1 MLDKTLVP
9 AYNVLVLGETQSGK
23 STLIQSIRKYADTSI
38 DIDTTALGTGFLSH
52 TQKVNITSIS
62 TDLPECS
69 VVDKSGTNII
79 YSKFIKMPDGN
90 DFEDALNMRHGLET
104 TKGRPRLSMSTKFN
118 IIDTPGLN
126 STGRDD
132 EQNVQ
137 SIFNAL
143 NTISTIHLILIT
155 ISLGP
160 FTRGLNDAI
169 KTYVDLI
176 SGFPGTIAFVNTH
189 FDYKYFHP
197 TRAQISHAI
206 DHRTERLRRIIGETM
221 IHSFKIDCNISSRRP
236 IRNCITQNTILEILE
251 LATLSQPGHLP
262 RSFLAKTRKMR
273 DIDSILRPQFELALA
288 DFERTTLLQG
298 PNERELLADV
308 LLCNTRIHKLK
319 TKIKAL
325 DEVFVRQEVPQLE
338 IQYNERVDMQHMVID
353 QKRTVEIC
361 HQETLVQHVPIQ
373 RDQLHHQVQVAGECG
388 RGGDGGPRSSWQI
401 DSGLMPAF
409 RCHIQVKIHTTM
421 LNKCR
426 ADIEEN
432 RKQHWVLQRKMERA
446 IRRRDKNAHHREKW
460 SQGVM
465 DAIDDHAEKLQVLEV
480 LASEFLMPE
489 VFKALINAEAYVGD
503 TAQCIKKVQKVYAGL
518 ARKHLSTSTITI
530 EV

>member
-155 ISLGP
+155 FSLGP

-251 LATLSQPGHLP
+251 LATLSQPVHLP

-273 DIDSILRPQFELALA
+273 DIDNILRPQFESALA
-288 DFERTTLLQG
+288 DFERTTVLQG
-298 PNERELLADV
+298 PNEKELLADV

-319 TKIKAL
+319 IKIKAL
-325 DEVFVRQEVPQLE
+325 DEFFVRQEVPLLE

-361 HQETLVQHVPIQ
+361 HQETRVQHVPIQ
-373 RDQLHHQVQVAGECG
+373 RDQLHH
-388 RGGDGGPRSSWQI
+388 
-401 DSGLMPAF
+401 
-409 RCHIQVKIHTTM
+409 QVKIHTTM

-460 SQGVM
+460 SQEVM
-465 DAIDDHAEKLQVLEV
+465 DAIDDHAEKLQVLEF

-489 VFKALINAEAYVGD
+489 VFKALINAEAYIGD

-518 ARKHLSTSTITI
+518 ARKHLSTSTITT

>member
-9 AYNVLVLGETQSGK
+9 EYNVLVLGETQSGK
-23 STLIQSIRKYADTSI
+23 STLIQSIRKYADISTGI
-38 DIDTTALGTGFLSH
+38 DITALGTGFLSH

-104 TKGRPRLSMSTKFN
+104 TKGRPRLGMSAKFN

-143 NTISTIHLILIT
+143 NSTSTIHLILIT

-160 FTRGLNDAI
+160 FTQGLKDAI

-176 SGFPGTIAFVNTH
+176 PGFPGTIAFVNTH

-221 IHSFKIDCNISSRRP
+221 FHSFKIDCNLNSRRP

-251 LATLSQPGHLP
+251 LATLSQPVHLL

-273 DIDSILRPQFELALA
+273 DIDNILRPQFESALA
-288 DFERTTLLQG
+288 DFERTTPWLQD
-298 PNERELLADV
+298 PDERELLADV
-308 LLCNTRIHKLK
+308 FLCNTRIHKLK

-325 DEVFVRQEVPQLE
+325 DEFFVRQGVPLLE
-338 IQYNERVDMQHMVID
+338 IQRKERVDMQHMVIG
-353 QKRTVEIC
+353 QKRTIEIC
-361 HQETLVQHVPIQ
+361 HQETRVQDVPIQ
-373 RDQLHHQVQVAGECG
+373 RDQLHHQ
-388 RGGDGGPRSSWQI
+388 I
-401 DSGLMPAF
+401 
-409 RCHIQVKIHTTM
+409 KIHTTK

-432 RKQHWVLQRKMERA
+432 RKQYWVLQ
-446 IRRRDKNAHHREKW
+446 
-460 SQGVM
+460 
-465 DAIDDHAEKLQVLEV
+465 
-480 LASEFLMPE
+480 
-489 VFKALINAEAYVGD
+489 
-503 TAQCIKKVQKVYAGL
+503 
-518 ARKHLSTSTITI
+518 
-530 EV
+530 